1 MPLSIENS
9 EDFWISATL
18 KSFYNISTRTPKC
31 PCPKGEIINPE
42 LCAASDTSAYHHDNG
57 LIGNISVSHTI
68 RTKLIRETS
77 IKLNYKPLMFSDP
90 KISDKTKNKF
100 HFGNITNPI
109 FNLSDHLW
117 DNVLFW
123 Q

>member
-1 MPLSIENS
+1 
-9 EDFWISATL
+9 
-18 KSFYNISTRTPKC
+18 
-31 PCPKGEIINPE
+31 
-42 LCAASDTSAYHHDNG
+42 
-57 LIGNISVSHTI
+57 
-68 RTKLIRETS
+68 
-77 IKLNYKPLMFSDP
+77 MFSDP